1 MNLTHTVTIRRSWRR
16 RAPSTTSGESQR
28 SPTRL
33 DHLVTE
39 GRSENNF
46 DLLRLIAALM
56 VLFGHSFDLT
66 GTPEPLNQLNEV
78 GWGSV
83 GVLIFFSISG
93 FLVARSWDFD
103 RHIGAFAA
111 KRALRLLPGL
121 IVALLLSALVLGPIV
136 TTLPL
141 GSYLSD
147 PTTKNYILGNA
158 TLQSDFTLPGVFAH
172 TIYPVAVNGSLWTL
186 PVEAKAYLLLAAFGV
201 LGLLVRV
208 RAAMLILSVYAA
220 LAMFPGIRQSL
231 PLGAH
236 YAAYLVD
243 IQMPAGTVAQ
253 VSTTPSVFIP
263 YLDFLAAFGIGA
275 GMYQLR
281 RWIPI
286 LWSMSAAFFI
296 AIVLTVIIAG
306 RFALAGSE
314 VMVLV
319 LPYLVLC
326 IAYRSRR
333 WVRLPSWWGDYS
345 YGIYIY
351 AFVVQQALSHW
362 LSLRSGWVMFVLA
375 TPITLALA
383 ACSWHFV
390 ERRAL
395 SLKRAFGGSTA
406 EAHAPLS

>member
-1 MNLTHTVTIRRSWRR
+1 M
-16 RAPSTTSGESQR
+16 
-28 SPTRL
+28 
-33 DHLVTE
+33 TE

-66 GTPEPLNQLNEV
+66 GTAEPLNQLNEV

-121 IVALLLSALVLGPIV
+121 IVALLLTAFVLGPIV
-136 TTLPL
+136 TTLPV
-141 GSYLSD
+141 SAYLSD
-147 PTTKNYILGNA
+147 PATKSYVLNNA

-208 RAAMLILSVYAA
+208 RAVMLVFSVYAV
-220 LAMFPGIRQSL
+220 LAMFPAIRLSL

-243 IQMPAGTVAQ
+243 IQMPASTVAS
-253 VSTTPSVFIP
+253 VSATPSVFTP
-263 YLDFLAAFGIGA
+263 YVYFLAAFGIGA

-286 LWSMSAAFFI
+286 LWSASAGMLL
-296 AIVLTVIIAG
+296 AIVLTVVVAG
-306 RFALAGSE
+306 RFDIAPSE

-326 IAYRSRR
+326 IAYRSHR
-333 WVRLPSWWGDYS
+333 WLRLPRWWGDYS

-395 SLKRAFGGSTA
+395 ALKRAFGGSTA